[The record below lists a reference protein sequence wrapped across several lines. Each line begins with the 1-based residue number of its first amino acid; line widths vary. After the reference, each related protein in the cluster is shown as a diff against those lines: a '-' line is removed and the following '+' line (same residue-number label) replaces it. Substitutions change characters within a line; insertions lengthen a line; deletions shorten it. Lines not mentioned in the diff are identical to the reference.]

1 MAAVFGAVLCVG
13 LVASADYGLGWDEPI
28 QHRLGRQAWS
38 YAAQESVGYLRN
50 RDRFYGPV
58 FELLL
63 QGAEKLLR
71 LEDTRVVYRL
81 RHALT
86 FVTFWVAVLA
96 FNAVARRLLRSW
108 PLALLASA
116 LLLLSPRI
124 VADAFYNSKDL
135 PFLSFFVIAVL
146 TLFRFLDQP
155 GPARGLAHALACALA
170 TDVRIVGVLLVPLTL
185 LAVVATGREGRSGG
199 LPLARALAIA
209 AVMAAGYVGAVVL
222 LWPFLWQEPVR
233 RFVEAFL
240 VMARFPWQETV
251 LFMGERLP
259 APALPWFYLPVWI
272 GVSTPLSVLLFL
284 PLGVVAA
291 LQGARHRGRPAAEAA
306 VVLAWAFGP
315 VAAVIAMRSVLYDG
329 WRQMYFVYPA
339 LVLLAAA
346 GVQAAWRVAHSTG
359 APGWRRAMARAAL
372 ALLLADAVATAAWMI
387 RWHPFQNVYFNRLAG
402 RRAAVPERFEAD
414 YWGLSARRL
423 LEHVLATDD
432 RSEIGLLALEPS
444 VETSALIL
452 PRADRQRL
460 RFVTEAR
467 DADYV
472 VTHHRY
478 LAGGAT
484 AADDAF
490 VLRVD
495 GMRIGS
501 VFRGGRIAPAPD
513 QP

>member
-1 MAAVFGAVLCVG
+1 
-13 LVASADYGLGWDEPI
+13 
-28 QHRLGRQAWS
+28 
-38 YAAQESVGYLRN
+38 
-50 RDRFYGPV
+50 
-58 FELLL
+58 
-63 QGAEKLLR
+63 
-71 LEDTRVVYRL
+71 
-81 RHALT
+81 
-86 FVTFWVAVLA
+86 
-96 FNAVARRLLRSW
+96 
-108 PLALLASA
+108 
-116 LLLLSPRI
+116 
-124 VADAFYNSKDL
+124 
-135 PFLSFFVIAVL
+135 
-146 TLFRFLDQP
+146 
-155 GPARGLAHALACALA
+155 
-170 TDVRIVGVLLVPLTL
+170 
-185 LAVVATGREGRSGG
+185 
-199 LPLARALAIA
+199 
-209 AVMAAGYVGAVVL
+209 
-222 LWPFLWQEPVR
+222 
-233 RFVEAFL
+233 
-240 VMARFPWQETV
+240 
-251 LFMGERLP
+251 
-259 APALPWFYLPVWI
+259 LPWFYLPVWI

-284 PLGVVAA
+284 PLGAVAA

-315 VAAVIAMRSVLYDG
+315 IAAVIAMRSVLYDG

-346 GVQAAWRVAHSTG
+346 GVQAAWRAAHSTG
-359 APGWRRAMARAAL
+359 APGWRRAMAGAAL

-452 PRADRQRL
+452 PWADRQRL

-478 LAGGAT
+478 LAGGAA
-484 AADDAF
+484 AADEVF

-501 VFRGGRIAPAPD
+501 VFRGGRFAPAPD